1 MTRDGGA
8 GVAAPLHKDVLFKL
22 LWLVVA
28 AGSFFIGVAFA
39 RNRLDSFRL
48 PKMALYEAEAIVCFA
63 LLLLLLLWR
72 RRELVNELRPYRLPL
87 SIAAA
92 AVIWTAVSSLL
103 STNRT
108 LSVPSMIWVA
118 SCAMVFVAT
127 LLVAR
132 RGQGTIL
139 AWLPLLAA
147 AINAIFALTQRSGW
161 FSPTAF
167 DEKTPPQFRISAL
180 IGNPNDLGVYMFFCG
195 LSAVALAVAYRGRQQ
210 WFNAFSVLLIAA
222 LLATQT
228 VSALIAFGAASLV
241 MTVLITRRV
250 KFAAVVLAC
259 AVLLIVVI
267 PPLRNRAVYIARM
280 VREGSFTRATSHR
293 VPAYLVAWQLFLDHP
308 IAGAGPGTYGW
319 WYLPYKIQLNT
330 THPAFRESAEN
341 FGEAHNDHLQTLAV
355 SGSPGYLIFLAAVV
369 SLAALSFREADR
381 EIRPR
386 FAKALALPLAAG
398 FAVVTLAQ
406 FPLELASTASLA
418 IHYAA
423 LCCAWAAKQ

>member
-8 GVAAPLHKDVLFKL
+8 RVAAPLHKDALFKL

-28 AGSFFIGVAFA
+28 AGSSLVGVAFA

-48 PKMALYEAEAIVCFA
+48 PKMALYEAGAIVCFA
-63 LLLLLLLWR
+63 LLLILLLWR
-72 RRELVNELRPYRLPL
+72 RREVVNELRPHRLPL

-108 LSVPSMIWVA
+108 LSIQSMIWVA

-139 AWLPLLAA
+139 AHLPLLAA
-147 AINAIFALTQRSGW
+147 AINAVFALTQRTGW

-167 DEKTPPQFRISAL
+167 DDKTPQQFRISAL

-195 LSAVALAVAYRGRQQ
+195 LCAVALAVAYRGRQH
-210 WFNAFSVLLIAA
+210 WFNAISVLLIAA

-228 VSALIAFGAASLV
+228 ASALIAFGVASLV
-241 MTVLITRRV
+241 MTVLLTRRV
-250 KFAAVVLAC
+250 KFAAVVVAF
-259 AVLLIVVI
+259 AMLLIAVI
-267 PPLRNRAVYIARM
+267 PPLRNRAVLIASL
-280 VREGSFTRATSHR
+280 VREGSFTRATSFR

-308 IAGAGPGTYGW
+308 VAGAGPGTYGW
-319 WYLPYKIQLNT
+319 WYLPYKMQLNA
-330 THPAFRESAEN
+330 THPTFREGAEN

-355 SGSPGYLIFLAAVV
+355 SGLPGYLIFLGAIA
-369 SLAALSFREADR
+369 SLAMLSFRVPDR

-386 FAKALALPLAAG
+386 FAHALALPLAAG

-406 FPLELASTASLA
+406 FPLELASTASVA

>member
-8 GVAAPLHKDVLFKL
+8 GVAAPLHQDVLFKC

-28 AGSFFIGVAFA
+28 AGSSLVGVAFS

-48 PKMALYEAEAIVCFA
+48 PKIALYEAEAIVCLA
-63 LLLLLLLWR
+63 LLLMLLLWR
-72 RRELVNELRPYRLPL
+72 RREVVNELRAHRLPL

-108 LSVPSMIWVA
+108 LSIPAMIWVA

-132 RGQGTIL
+132 LGHGTIL
-139 AWLPLLAA
+139 AHLPLLAA
-147 AINAIFALTQRSGW
+147 AINAVFALTQRSGW

-167 DEKTPPQFRISAL
+167 EDKTPEQFRISAL
-180 IGNPNDLGVYMFFCG
+180 IGNPNDLGVYMFLCG
-195 LSAVALAVAYRGRQQ
+195 LCAVALAVAYRGRKQ
-210 WFNAFSVLLIAA
+210 WLNALSVLLIAA

-228 VSALIAFGAASLV
+228 VSALIAFGMAALV
-241 MTVLITRRV
+241 MTVLLTRRV
-250 KFAAVVLAC
+250 KVAAVVVAG
-259 AVLLIVVI
+259 ALLVIVII
-267 PPLRNRAVYIARM
+267 PPLRNRAMYIGNL
-280 VREGSFTRATSHR
+280 VREGSFTRATSFR
-293 VPAYLVAWQLFLDHP
+293 LPAYLVAWKLFLDHP
-308 IAGAGPGTYGW
+308 VAGAGPGTYGW
-319 WYLPYKIQLNT
+319 WYLPYKMQLNA
-330 THPAFRESAEN
+330 THPTFRDAVEN

-355 SGSPGYLIFLAAVV
+355 SGIPGYLIFLGAVV
-369 SLAALSFREADR
+369 SLAVLSFRNVDR
-381 EIRPR
+381 EIRSR
-386 FAKALALPLAAG
+386 FAHALALPLAAG

-406 FPLELASTASLA
+406 FPLELASTASVA

>member
-28 AGSFFIGVAFA
+28 AGSALVGVAFA

-48 PKMALYEAEAIVCFA
+48 PKIALYEAEAIVCLA
-63 LLLLLLLWR
+63 LLLMLLLWR
-72 RRELVNELRPYRLPL
+72 RREVVNELRPHRLPL

-108 LSVPSMIWVA
+108 LSMPSMIWVA
-118 SCAMVFVAT
+118 SCAIVFVAT
-127 LLVAR
+127 LLVAC
-132 RGQGTIL
+132 RGKGAIL
-139 AWLPLLAA
+139 ACLPLLAA
-147 AINAIFALTQRSGW
+147 AVNAVFALTQRTGW

-167 DEKTPPQFRISAL
+167 EEKTPEQFRISAL
-180 IGNPNDLGVYMFFCG
+180 IGNPNDLGVYLFLCG
-195 LSAVALAVAYRGRQQ
+195 LSAVGLAAAYRGRQQ
-210 WFNAFSVLLIAA
+210 WLNALSVLLIVA

-228 VSALIAFGAASLV
+228 VSALIAFAAAALV
-241 MTVLITRRV
+241 MTVLLTRRV
-250 KFAAVVLAC
+250 KFAAVLVAC
-259 AVLLIVVI
+259 AMLLIVVI
-267 PPLRNRAVYIARM
+267 PPLRHRAMYIGTL
-280 VREGSFTRATSHR
+280 VRQGSFTRATSFR

-308 IAGAGPGTYGW
+308 VAGAGPGTYGW
-319 WYLPYKIQLNT
+319 WYLPYKMQLNA
-330 THPAFRESAEN
+330 THPTFREGIEN

-355 SGSPGYLIFLAAVV
+355 SGSPGYLIFLAAIG
-369 SLAALSFREADR
+369 SLAVLSFREADR
-381 EIRPR
+381 ELRPR

-406 FPLELASTASLA
+406 FPLELASTASVA

-423 LCCAWAAKQ
+423 LCCAWAAKE